1 MSYTEMSDVRSTNDD
16 STFDADIKFGD
27 KRTNSRFTKQRGNT
41 RWMLIL
47 QLR

>member
-1 MSYTEMSDVRSTNDD
+1 MSYTEITDVRSMNDD

-27 KRTNSRFTKQRGNT
+27 KSSRFTKQRGNT